1 MKRKTRY
8 QSVCRWS
15 FHAGKG
21 GFVPDGIRPGFARLT
36 TEGFVELVA
45 RKVAPRVPENTRL
58 GIAVH
63 YDREVNEESA
73 ELFARRLRD
82 ANLALSMLSPGA
94 HYYHG
99 YGGLGSLDDGERE
112 KAKAFTRRALDVL
125 AGPLADAQNAAC
137 PAVFDIWNGSFG
149 YEIPSVLVMDML
161 RRADDAVA
169 ELIEYA
175 AQVAPGVKV
184 GLEPKPNEGHAA
196 MLYQTS
202 GEVLALR
209 SRLRERGV
217 NVGGFG
223 LINEFGHTEMAGL
236 DLVQEYAAA
245 ALEGAIVHVHAN
257 SQGADGV
264 RLGGAGKFDIDFGV
278 APTASTLAVAQI
290 FAESGYSGWVE
301 HDMQPRPYDSEEQNI
316 EHVVRSLCNWEAI
329 ARTVEEG
336 ALDRAELENLA
347 AARDMVAF
355 EDAVRDAVAGA
366 HALSKELYES
376 GKIAGGIA
384 QCRRGSR
391 SDLT

>member
-1 MKRKTRY
+1 MERRKRY

-15 FHAGKG
+15 LHAGKG
-21 GFVPDGIRPGFARLT
+21 GFVPDGIRPGFAGLT
-36 TEGFVELVA
+36 TGRFVELVA
-45 RKVAPRVPENTRL
+45 GKIAPRVPENTRL
-58 GIAVH
+58 GVAVH

-73 ELFARRLRD
+73 ESLVKQLGEGD
-82 ANLALSMLSPGA
+82 LVLSMLSPGA
-94 HYYHG
+94 HYYHA
-99 YGGLGSLDDGERE
+99 YGGLGSLDDRERE
-112 KAKAFTRRALDVL
+112 EALAFARRALDLL
-125 AGPLADAQNAAC
+125 AGPLAQAQNPDC

-161 RRADDAVA
+161 KRADDAVA
-169 ELIEYA
+169 RLVEYA

-184 GLEPKPNEGHAA
+184 SLEPKPNEGHAA

-257 SQGADGV
+257 SQGGDGV

-290 FAESGYSGWVE
+290 LAETDYAGWVE

-336 ALDRAELENLA
+336 GLERARLEKLA

-376 GKIAGGIA
+376 GKIADGIA